1 MSTSVPETALL
12 EGMTAISAVLDPA
25 VRAFND
31 RQVLEVY
38 ADRERAQRKPREL
51 AFLRARGRELGFPV
65 TLVGADELD
74 AMTAGKT
81 HGGFAARCSAND
93 SGAGSLSRCDTPGWL
108 LRPAGGD

>member
-51 AFLRARGRELGFPV
+51 AFLRARGSWS
-65 TLVGADELD
+65 
-74 AMTAGKT
+74 
-81 HGGFAARCSAND
+81 ARTSW
-93 SGAGSLSRCDTPGWL
+93 TP
-108 LRPAGGD
+108 

>member
-65 TLVGADELD
+65 TLVGR
-74 AMTAGKT
+74 AGR
-81 HGGFAARCSAND
+81 HDGWQNARRLCRTLFRAND

>member
-38 ADRERAQRKPREL
+38 ADREIGRASCRE
-51 AFLRARGRELGFPV
+51 RV
-65 TLVGADELD
+65 
-74 AMTAGKT
+74 
-81 HGGFAARCSAND
+81 
-93 SGAGSLSRCDTPGWL
+93 
-108 LRPAGGD
+108 